1 MISMSPCLTDTY
13 DVRLQ
18 ISCQTLELVQFIND
32 TTSITIQNP
41 VCVYL
46 GLTICFPRVA
56 LPPRLA
62 AGWLACCCTR
72 AWLRAD
78 VRRSTPTLLAAACA
92 VT

>member
-32 TTSITIQNP
+32 TTSITIENP

-46 GLTICFPRVA
+46 GFLVEAVRGKNLQMWLTNEFLLGIIICGPSFDFP
-56 LPPRLA
+56 
-62 AGWLACCCTR
+62 GWA
-72 AWLRAD
+72 
-78 VRRSTPTLLAAACA
+78 TLGHA
-92 VT
+92 